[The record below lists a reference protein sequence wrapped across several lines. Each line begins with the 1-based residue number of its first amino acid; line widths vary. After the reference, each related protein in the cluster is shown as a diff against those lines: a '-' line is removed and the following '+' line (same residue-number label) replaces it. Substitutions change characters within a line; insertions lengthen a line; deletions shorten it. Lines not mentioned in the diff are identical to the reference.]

1 MDCFDGA
8 EICELVMTCVQ
19 SKLIYMMSKEDVG
32 LYRHDSLGIFKNI
45 SRPEIEKKKKAI
57 VKMWIINCSRYKPKN
72 NRFFRRDLRP

>member
-57 VKMWIINCSRYKPKN
+57 VKMWIINCS
-72 NRFFRRDLRP
+72 